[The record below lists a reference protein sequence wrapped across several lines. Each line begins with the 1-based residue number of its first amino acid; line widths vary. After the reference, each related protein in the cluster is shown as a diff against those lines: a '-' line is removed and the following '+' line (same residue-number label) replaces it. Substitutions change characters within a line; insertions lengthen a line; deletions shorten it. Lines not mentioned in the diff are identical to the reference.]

1 MFYYDFSQAAS
12 KRGQLLLCYGVVT
25 LAVDWLKIKNDYING
40 LGSYRKL
47 AEQYGVS
54 FGTLR
59 AHAENEKWSA
69 LKKEQLH
76 KISTKSAQK
85 TAEIIAEKEADRVS
99 RLISLSD
106 QLADR
111 IEQAIQE
118 LDRTQVTH
126 KTKTREIEYKDYGAP
141 GKPTKETISEEE
153 QIIAVASIVDRK
165 GLQQVA
171 AALKTIWDIAGDE
184 AANRPDGLDDD
195 GLLAALS
202 SNAGQLFD
210 DGDDS
215 AMLPE
220 EEVE

>member
-1 MFYYDFSQAAS
+1 M
-12 KRGQLLLCYGVVT
+12 
-25 LAVDWLKIKNDYING
+25 AVDWLSIKNDYING

-54 FGTLR
+54 VDAVKKR
-59 AHAENEKWSA
+59 AAAEQW
-69 LKKEQLH
+69 KKERTNYAPKLH
-76 KISTKSAQK
+76 QK
-85 TAEIIAEKEADRVS
+85 VQERTAEIIAEKEANRVS
-99 RLISLSD
+99 RLLSLSD

-111 IEQAIQE
+111 VEQAIQE

-141 GKPTKETISEEE
+141 GKPTKEIISEEE
-153 QIIAVASIVDRK
+153 QVIAVTSIVDRK

-184 AANRPDGLDDD
+184 AANRPDCLDDD
-195 GLLAALS
+195 GLLAALG
-202 SNAGQLFD
+202 SNAEQLFD

>member
-1 MFYYDFSQAAS
+1 M
-12 KRGQLLLCYGVVT
+12 
-25 LAVDWLKIKNDYING
+25 AVDWLRIKNDYING

-54 FGTLR
+54 VDAVKKR
-59 AHAENEKWSA
+59 AAAEQW
-69 LKKEQLH
+69 KKERTNYAPKLH
-76 KISTKSAQK
+76 QK
-85 TAEIIAEKEADRVS
+85 VQERTAEIIAEKEANRVS
-99 RLISLSD
+99 RLLSLSD

-111 IEQAIQE
+111 VEQAIQE

-126 KTKTREIEYKDYGAP
+126 KTRTREIEYKDFGAP

-195 GLLAALS
+195 GLLAALG
-202 SNAGQLFD
+202 SNAEQLFD

>member
-1 MFYYDFSQAAS
+1 M
-12 KRGQLLLCYGVVT
+12 
-25 LAVDWLKIKNDYING
+25 AVDWLSIKNDYING

-47 AEQYGVS
+47 AERYGVS
-54 FGTLR
+54 VDAVKKR
-59 AHAENEKWSA
+59 AAAEQW
-69 LKKEQLH
+69 KKERTNYAPKLH
-76 KISTKSAQK
+76 QK
-85 TAEIIAEKEADRVS
+85 VQERTAEIIAEKEANRVS
-99 RLISLSD
+99 RLLSLSD

-111 IEQAIQE
+111 VEQAIQE

-141 GKPTKETISEEE
+141 GKPTKEIISEEE
-153 QIIAVASIVDRK
+153 QVIAVTSIVDRK

-184 AANRPDGLDDD
+184 AANRPDCLDDD
-195 GLLAALS
+195 GLLAALG
-202 SNAGQLFD
+202 SNAEQLFD